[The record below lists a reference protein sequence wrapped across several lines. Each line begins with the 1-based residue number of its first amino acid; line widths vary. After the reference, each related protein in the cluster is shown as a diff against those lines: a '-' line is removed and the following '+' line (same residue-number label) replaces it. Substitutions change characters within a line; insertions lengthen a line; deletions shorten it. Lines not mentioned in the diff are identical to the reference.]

1 MWFERILVEV
11 HHDKCW
17 QVFREKVLRSSANM
31 GTCQKESDTL
41 IWFPRCSIVFL
52 SSLNWSTLSCCWVPP
67 LFGAMP
73 MRVTVFIFNGQVFFK
88 KYVVV
93 PPRGLWLAYPLR
105 CRGYWIK
112 YQWTTLSRS
121 SHGSTG
127 QVSRSRTDSE
137 LLFQSSPY
145 QTQLRSWKSRGS
157 ARLGEGDQ
165 RNYFFIMINV
175 LEYLYGRMVPGHG

>member
-1 MWFERILVEV
+1 VVW
-11 HHDKCW
+11 KNSCWSPPW
-17 QVFREKVLRSSANM
+17 QVLTGVPGEGVALF
-31 GTCQKESDTL
+31 CQHADLPEGVRHIDL
-41 IWFPRCSIVFL
+41 IPEVFHSL
-52 SSLNWSTLSCCWVPP
+52 LVSLNWSTLRCWWVPP